1 MDFKY
6 AYQGGGHFTEPAPP
20 LTMDNCQ
27 SQTHFQLILL
37 PQLLIGSWKFISL
50 QSDSRRQR
58 FFEKKKTQFSD
69 QLKLGSVESRAEL
82 ELWRPL
88 TLQPYFSCNLIK
100 SKFTFSFEILF
111 VENLNSTMKIF
122 YLMFQFSFQISFF
135 ATFHLSTE
143 RASHLV

>member
-1 MDFKY
+1 MHTRPGRGDT
-6 AYQGGGHFTEPAPP
+6 ATLHGTAPP
-20 LTMDNCQ
+20 LSVDNCQ

-69 QLKLGSVESRAEL
+69 QLKLGSVERREL
-82 ELWRPL
+82 ELGRPL